1 MKKVSLSIAVLL
13 FVFMSVNSYSL
24 DNFNYKG
31 LGLDNTGQILPTTAI
46 NVRITISTGAG
57 VQFQETHNGV
67 TTDQFAGFTVEVGSG
82 LPVTG
87 TLGGIAT
94 ATADMSIKC
103 ETNVGGGSWVLST
116 SGYLSEAMD
125 NALGEITKYAWGLKG
140 NASTAA
146 GTNFLGTTDGVAT
159 EIRVEN
165 SGTINNSIVLNANGS
180 IQHDN
185 PSSSVS
191 YVVGNARG
199 KNAVDLQ
206 SYRVDATEVASGE
219 NSTIG
224 GGAFNIA
231 SGFGSAVGGG
241 AGNIV
246 SKSYSTVGGGADN
259 TASGA
264 ESTIGG
270 GLQNTANRQYSTVGG
285 GVQNTANS
293 IESTIGGGNDNT
305 ANGGTSTIGGGWHNV
320 AGGGW
325 STIGGGMQNTASAS
339 NSTVGGGGG
348 NSASNISS
356 TVGGGNSNIASGE
369 NSTIS
374 GGYLNRA
381 NSEQSTISGG
391 YYAVTDK
398 YGQNAY
404 ASGRFTSNGDAQTSL
419 FVVRNETTDDSWTEL
434 YLDGTDATERM
445 LLNDQDI
452 WTFRALVVGGS
463 DDHTHYASY
472 EITGFIERHGGY
484 INIRGVTTT
493 VIYETSSSYD
503 AIGALLGGTWGLG
516 IIVKGDAAVTMRWVA
531 RVEVAQLNY

>member
-199 KNAVDLQ
+199 ANAVDLQ
-206 SYRVDATEVASGE
+206 SSRNDATQVSSG
-219 NSTIG
+219 NYSSIG
-224 GGAFNIA
+224 GGQRNVSSGDYSTISGGYWNIA
-231 SGFGSAVGGG
+231 
-241 AGNIV
+241 N
-246 SKSYSTVGGGADN
+246 KNYSTVGGGASNMAQGDY
-259 TASGA
+259 S
-264 ESTIGG
+264 SIGG
-270 GLQNTANRQYSTVGG
+270 GWHHNITGDYATIAGGAQNIATSIYSTVGG
-285 GVQNTANS
+285 GDLNKS
-293 IESTIGGGNDNT
+293 KGGY
-305 ANGGTSTIGGGWHNV
+305 
-320 AGGGW
+320 
-325 STIGGGMQNTASAS
+325 
-339 NSTVGGGGG
+339 
-348 NSASNISS
+348 
-356 TVGGGNSNIASGE
+356 
-369 NSTIS
+369 STIS
-374 GGYLNRA
+374 GGYNNEVTA
-381 NSEQSTISGG
+381 SFATVSGG
-391 YYAVTDK
+391 FGAKADK

-404 ASGRFTSNGDAQTSL
+404 ASGRLTSNGDAQTSL

-434 YLDGTDATERM
+434 YLDGTDATEQM